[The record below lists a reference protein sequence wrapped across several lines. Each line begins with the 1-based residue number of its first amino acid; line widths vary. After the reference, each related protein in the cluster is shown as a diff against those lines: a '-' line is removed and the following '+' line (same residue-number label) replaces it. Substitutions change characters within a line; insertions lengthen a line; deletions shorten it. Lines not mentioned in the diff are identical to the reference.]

1 MDITVVTKALELA
14 IAGGLGAVAKNLF
27 DYFTRRAEAR
37 TPAAI
42 ETSELA
48 VADKAVIAAG
58 HQIDGLLKDNDRLR
72 HQLGQERDHFEK
84 ERLNFDRREAALR
97 AEIDRLECQLK
108 KVLSE
113 IQALK
118 LREFGE

>member
-1 MDITVVTKALELA
+1 MDIAVATKALELA

-42 ETSELA
+42 ESSELA
-48 VADKAVIAAG
+48 IADKAVIAAG

-72 HQLGQERDHFEK
+72 QQLGQERDHFVNNLHHANGGEGM
-84 ERLNFDRREAALR
+84 AAFLGKR
-97 AEIDRLECQLK
+97 PAQYR
-108 KVLSE
+108 
-113 IQALK
+113 
-118 LREFGE
+118 

>member
-1 MDITVVTKALELA
+1 MR
-14 IAGGLGAVAKNLF
+14 GGLGAVAKNLF

-42 ETSELA
+42 ESSELA
-48 VADKAVIAAG
+48 IADKAVIAAG

-97 AEIDRLECQLK
+97 AEIDRLEGQLK